1 MGLFETAKRLGD
13 PGFGHPERAQVHLM
27 GSRFGKGGNGRPD
40 RLLKE
45 VLHLAW
51 HARNEKEA
59 RLPQRHRETRCRT
72 HGVRQN
78 LGPFGEVAL
87 LRVRFRHHPSEQL
100 ELLPNP
106 LDDAFVTA
114 KLYPRSLRRRLRC
127 EVIGRRSEPARHDH
141 DTMRLGQPVDDR
153 HDSIELVVHGEVLDD
168 VEAQLGELL
177 AQPRGVGVHQL
188 ATGELGANR

>member
-1 MGLFETAKRLGD
+1 MVGTIDCSKMCFISRGTPGTKNKRACPSVIAN
-13 PGFGHPERAQVHLM
+13 PGAVPM
-27 GSRFGKGGNGRPD
+27 
-40 RLLKE
+40 
-45 VLHLAW
+45 
-51 HARNEKEA
+51 
-59 RLPQRHRETRCRT
+59 
-72 HGVRQN
+72 
-78 LGPFGEVAL
+78 PFGRISA
-87 LRVRFRHHPSEQL
+87 PSGKSPCFAFDSGITRPNSL
-100 ELLPNP
+100 NFLPNP

-127 EVIGRRSEPARHDH
+127 DVIGRRSEPACHDH